1 MNIFRWIGDMSHLLS
16 FLVLIFKMHASRS
29 CAGISLK
36 TQELYALVFITR
48 YLDLFWNFYSMYNSI
63 MKILFISLSLIIVWT
78 IRYKDPQC
86 RTYSADADA
95 FPTPYLIIPCLL
107 LGLTVNQDHTEPTEW
122 LWAFSIYLEAVAII
136 PQLFVLQKMGEC
148 ESLTSHYVF
157 LLGMY
162 RFFYLLNWVWRYFH
176 EYHYSQIIVWTC
188 GVVQTALYCDF
199 FYNYFMA
206 KRRGVD
212 APVKIAALPV

>member
-1 MNIFRWIGDMSHLLS
+1 MSHLLS
-16 FLVLIFKMHASRS
+16 FLVLIFKMHSSRS

-63 MKILFISLSLIIVWT
+63 MKVLFISLSLSIVYT
-78 IRYKDPQC
+78 IRYREPQC
-86 RTYSADADA
+86 RTYSQEADA
-95 FPTPYLIIPCLL
+95 FPTPYLILPCLL
-107 LGLTVNQDHTEPTEW
+107 LGMTVNQDHTEPTEW
-122 LWAFSIYLEAVAII
+122 LWTFSIYLEAVAII
-136 PQLFVLQKMGEC
+136 PQLFVLQKLGEC

-157 LLGMY
+157 LLGVY

-176 EYHYSQIIVWTC
+176 EYHYSQIIVWVC

-199 FYNYFMA
+199 FVNYFQS
-206 KRRGVD
+206 KKGGINKT
-212 APVKIAALPV
+212 VKLGLPV